1 MRPRCTKRGVTYHVF
16 PIHLLRRSPA
26 GRSYP
31 NPARVALGAIPQ
43 CSNSFCT
50 ASNSIERSVLVN
62 QQHPTINQPEPD
74 SCTQGQRESKETFE
88 SSGVGWPLVS
98 ICRMAV
104 CLPGGHSWPIRS
116 LHFLSLLVRVV
127 LSDIKS
133 VLVRRW
139 ATGTDIPPKSP
150 RFPPFHRFARLRCGV
165 HSTSCHERKR
175 NSFAVID
182 SCAPAQTLA
191 TLLFKLS
198 THLST
203 RISTEAR
210 QFRAFNRLIVY
221 RATHQ
226 QCRPQRHHNRSPP

>member
-1 MRPRCTKRGVTYHVF
+1 MLRSAPFRNVLTASVWRP
-16 PIHLLRRSPA
+16 
-26 GRSYP
+26 
-31 NPARVALGAIPQ
+31 
-43 CSNSFCT
+43 T
-50 ASNSIERSVLVN
+50 ASNALSSSTNNI
-62 QQHPTINQPEPD
+62 QQSINQSP
-74 SCTQGQRESKETFE
+74 THVLRANAKAKR
-88 SSGVGWPLVS
+88 PLSRRAWAGPFVS

-104 CLPGGHSWPIRS
+104 CLPGVHSRPIRS

-133 VLVRRW
+133 VLLRRW

-165 HSTSCHERKR
+165 HSTSCHKRKR

-182 SCAPAQTLA
+182 SYAPKQILA
-191 TLLFKLS
+191 TLHFKLS

-203 RISTEAR
+203 RISDKAR
-210 QFRAFNRLIVY
+210 QIRTFDRLIVY

-226 QCRPQRHHNRSPP
+226 QCRPQRHHNL